1 MTLYRVVQ
9 IQDRGDVMHV
19 TFYGAAREVT
29 GSMHLMATE
38 RDRVLL
44 DCGLFQGHRRE
55 AAEKNRVLPFD
66 PGILTNVVLSHAHTD
81 HSGRIPVVTQNGFA
95 GRIICTRATRS
106 ACEYLL
112 PDSASIQKSDAE
124 YLNYKTLRAAL
135 SQKGAPHQGKQGK
148 NEALP
153 DANEIRKLLK
163 KGRHELNVET
173 INELMTHLRLEIVK
187 PLYTLSD
194 AEKAL
199 TYFDPYP
206 YRRTVDIGNRLT
218 CTFYDAGHI
227 LGSAISTI
235 TANEDGR
242 TVRVCFSGDLGR
254 FDKPILNDPELVFAE
269 AERDV
274 DLLIMEST
282 YGDRLHE
289 PVADLKGKL
298 AAVLEET
305 LRRAGTVLIPAF
317 AFGRTQVLLYV
328 LHELYNEKRLPRVPI
343 YVDSPLAVNLTQVF
357 AEHPEVYDQDTQT
370 TFLSKGQ
377 NPFLFDQIRFVRSVE
392 ESMALNRAEGAQI
405 IIAASGM
412 CEAGRILH
420 HLRFKIHNERN
431 TILIVGYM
439 AQNTLGRRI
448 EELGLDYEKSGRRG
462 EAPIVRLF
470 NKDYPL
476 KAHVT
481 KIGGFSGHADKAE
494 MLRFLK
500 QCNLRIKKIALV
512 HGEEEQALH
521 FAESL
526 THEGY
531 AVTIPRRGETV
542 QVG

>member
-1 MTLYRVVQ
+1 
-9 IQDRGDVMHV
+9 MHV
-19 TFYGAAREVT
+19 TFYGAVREVT
-29 GSMHLMATE
+29 GSMHLMTTE

-44 DCGLFQGHRRE
+44 DCGLFQGRRRE

-81 HSGRIPVVTQNGFA
+81 HSGRLPVVTKNGFA
-95 GRIICTRATRS
+95 GRIVCTRATKS

-112 PDSASIQKSDAE
+112 PDSASIQVSDAE
-124 YLNYKTLRAAL
+124 YLNYKSLRTAL
-135 SQKGAPHQGKQGK
+135 SQKSTIVRGRKEAVPDLGEIK
-148 NEALP
+148 N
-153 DANEIRKLLK
+153 LLK
-163 KGRHELNVET
+163 KSRHELNVDA
-173 INELMTHLRLEIVK
+173 IGDLMAQLRLEIVK
-187 PLYTLSD
+187 PLYTLPD

-199 TYFDPYP
+199 SHFDPYP
-206 YRRTVDIGNRLT
+206 YKTTVDVGHQMT

-227 LGSAISTI
+227 LGSAISMV
-235 TANEDGR
+235 TAREDGR
-242 TVRVCFSGDLGR
+242 ALRVCFSGDIGR
-254 FDKPILNDPELVFAE
+254 FDKPIINDPELAFAE

-289 PVADLKGKL
+289 PVADLKGQL
-298 AAVLEET
+298 AGVLEET
-305 LRRAGTVLIPAF
+305 LRRGGTVLIPAF

-343 YVDSPLAVNLTQVF
+343 YVDSPLAVNLTKVF
-357 AEHPEVYDQDTQT
+357 AEHPEVYDRETQT
-370 TFLSKGQ
+370 AFLSKGQ
-377 NPFLFDQIRFVRSVE
+377 NPFQFDQLRFVRSVE
-392 ESMALNRAEGAQI
+392 ESMALNREDKPQI

-448 EELGLDYEKSGRRG
+448 EDLGRAYDQSGRLG
-462 EAPIVRLF
+462 QPPTVKFF

-476 KAHVT
+476 RAHVT

-500 QCNLRIKKIALV
+500 QSNLRIRKIALV
-512 HGEEEQALH
+512 HGEEQQALH

-526 THEGY
+526 QGEGY
-531 AVTIPRRGETV
+531 TVMVPRRGETV
-542 QVG
+542 KVG